1 MKRFVTFSI
10 NKVVGI
16 IENTPHFERQKYVVE
31 CDDLTKAQ
39 EVAYDLNSVDG
50 VQYIHINK
58 TNKDKTRKVLSQKDY
73 LKF

>member
-31 CDDLTKAQ
+31 CDDLTQTVRA
-39 EVAYDLNSVDG
+39 DG
-50 VQYIHINK
+50 GFGSTGSK
-58 TNKDKTRKVLSQKDY
+58 
-73 LKF
+73 

>member
-10 NKVVGI
+10 NRVVGI
-16 IENTPHFERQKYVVE
+16 IENTPHFERQKYVIE

-39 EVAYDLNSVDG
+39 EIAYDLNSIDG

-58 TNKDKTRKVLSQKDY
+58 TNKDKTRKVLPQNDY

>member
-10 NKVVGI
+10 SRVVGI
-16 IENTPHFERQKYVVE
+16 IENVPHFERQKYVIE
-31 CDDLTKAQ
+31 CDDLAKAQ
-39 EVAYDLNSVDG
+39 EIAYDLNSIDG

-58 TNKDKTRKVLSQKDY
+58 TNKDKTRKVLSQNDY